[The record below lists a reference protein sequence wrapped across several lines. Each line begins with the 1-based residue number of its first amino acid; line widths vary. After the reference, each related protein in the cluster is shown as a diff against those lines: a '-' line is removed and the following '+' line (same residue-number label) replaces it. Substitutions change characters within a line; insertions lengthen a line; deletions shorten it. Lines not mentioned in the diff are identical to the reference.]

1 MSKDRIRSLTL
12 EVSLQPRHIENFPQT
27 AITDQDLEKYKKN
40 VTLAYVRSYR
50 DLSVVAAF
58 LEAIRMDEVTFEHG
72 SWLSTFSE
80 NEDHLYRLLCE
91 VHNAIIISGAT
102 IEYESRDIVPANM
115 RNMSD
120 RFWRYM
126 RDYIIIKDSLILLQS
141 FLDMNQVILSS
152 LNNSS

>member
-1 MSKDRIRSLTL
+1 M
-12 EVSLQPRHIENFPQT
+12 
-27 AITDQDLEKYKKN
+27 
-40 VTLAYVRSYR
+40 
-50 DLSVVAAF
+50 
-58 LEAIRMDEVTFEHG
+58 TFEHG

-80 NEDHLYRLLCE
+80 NEEHLYRLLCE
-91 VHNAIIISGAT
+91 VHNAIIIGGAT
-102 IEYESRDIVPANM
+102 IEYESREIVPVNM

-126 RDYIIIKDSLILLQS
+126 RDYIILKDSVILLQS